1 MSGQRLKQLRLARG
15 FSMDGLVAAMG
26 GMVTKQALSKYER
39 DLIQPSQAVLRCLAR
54 SLDVSIGRLAGA
66 DAIEIQIRAYRKKAR
81 LGKKEMERIEN
92 FAVVSLQDRLRLE
105 DALGLS
111 HGSGGAIQQIGVG
124 AVEDAEAAAE
134 SVRREWG
141 LGDDPIACV
150 IDTLEDHH
158 IHVVEVDASDAF
170 DGISA
175 VAVGGRGRLV
185 GGAVVIR
192 EGLPG
197 ERQRLDLTHE
207 LGHLVLD
214 LSDGTDE
221 EKAAFRF
228 GAAMLAP
235 AEAIRRDV
243 GTRRRYVDLQ
253 ELLLLKRRY
262 GMSVQAL
269 LYRLRDLQVI
279 TEAQY
284 KAACIQ
290 ISQLGWRRQEP
301 MELEPEKPTW
311 LRQNV
316 LRAVSEGV
324 LSTREGG
331 QIMGEELEQSPALSL
346 IERRALMAMPV
357 EERQRVLQAQAER
370 LAQDYEPDPD
380 WAAIDGEDFI
390 GA

>member
-1 MSGQRLKQLRLARG
+1 
-15 FSMDGLVAAMG
+15 
-26 GMVTKQALSKYER
+26 
-39 DLIQPSQAVLRCLAR
+39 
-54 SLDVSIGRLAGA
+54 
-66 DAIEIQIRAYRKKAR
+66 
-81 LGKKEMERIEN
+81 MERIEN
-92 FAVVSLQDRLRLE
+92 YAAVSLQDRLRLE
-105 DALGLS
+105 DALGLT
-111 HGSGGAIQQIGVG
+111 HKSGGAIRQIGVG
-124 AVEDAEAAAE
+124 TVEDAEAAAE

-141 LGDDPIACV
+141 LGVGPIACV

-175 VAVGGRGRLV
+175 VAVAGRGRLV
-185 GGAVVIR
+185 AGAVVIR

-214 LSDGTDE
+214 LSDDIDE

-269 LYRLRDLQVI
+269 LYRLRDLRVI
-279 TEAQY
+279 TESQY

-290 ISQLGWRRQEP
+290 INRLGWRRQEP

-331 QIMGEELEQSPALSL
+331 QIMGEKLEQSPALSL
-346 IERRALMAMPV
+346 IERRALMAMPA
-357 EERQRVLQAQAER
+357 EERQRLLKEQAER
-370 LAQDYEPDPD
+370 LAQDYVSDPD

-390 GA
+390 ES